1 MDPTVSVV
9 IPTYDR
15 LPRLRRVLAGLAA
28 QDVDRPFEVVV
39 VDDGST
45 DGTGDYLR
53 SGAPPLPVVTSTQG
67 NQGPGAARNR
77 GVDLA
82 TGDIVVFL
90 DDDVIPD
97 PGLVRAHVR
106 AHERHGD
113 RTVVIGPMRNPPD
126 HQMSPWIRW
135 EQAMLAKQYDAME
148 AGQYDATARQFFT
161 GNASLRR
168 EHILAAGGFD
178 PALRRAE
185 DVELAY
191 RLDTAGLGF
200 VYEPD
205 AVGLHYAERS
215 FRSWLEAGYAYGR
228 NDVVFGRD
236 RGKPEVLSRVAEEYR
251 RRHLLTR
258 LFTRTCATRPRV
270 GSAST
275 AVLRR
280 LAAGCSAIHLTGI
293 ASKILSGIYNM
304 TYYRG
309 VADELGGADQLI
321 RLLEGGDSE
330 APA

>member
-1 MDPTVSVV
+1 MEPTVSVV
-9 IPTYDR
+9 VPTYDR

-28 QDVDRPFEVVV
+28 QDLDRPFEVVV

-45 DGTGDYLR
+45 DGTDAYLR
-53 SGAPPLPVVTSTQG
+53 SGAPPLPIVASTQE

-82 TGDIVVFL
+82 TGEIVVFL

-148 AGQYDATARQFFT
+148 AGEYDATARQFFT

-168 EHILAAGGFD
+168 EHLLAAGGFD
-178 PALRRAE
+178 PSLRRAE

-191 RLDTAGLGF
+191 RLDAAGLAF

-215 FRSWLEAGYAYGR
+215 FGSWLAAGYAYGR

-236 RGKPEVLSRVAEEYR
+236 RGKPEIFSWVADEYR
-251 RRHLLTR
+251 TRHPLTR
-258 LFTRTCATRPRV
+258 WLTRTCATRPGLQLRV
-270 GSAST
+270 DRGALRAWRWGAARCTSPGSRPRPS
-275 AVLRR
+275 
-280 LAAGCSAIHLTGI
+280 AAPTTWRTTGEWRT
-293 ASKILSGIYNM
+293 S
-304 TYYRG
+304 
-309 VADELGGADQLI
+309 
-321 RLLEGGDSE
+321 SE
-330 APA
+330 EPTS